1 MRTRKRTVPKSLGA
15 SLVSGYKRFS
25 SRLEPH
31 LQTVELGR
39 PGLPVRA
46 QDPGYRGSAGPTTH
60 FLGCFLQHWY
70 TGFSTSPNLTL
81 GSK

>member
-39 PGLPVRA
+39 AGLPVRA
-46 QDPGYRGSAGPTTH
+46 QDPRLQRLSWPNHSLFGVLSSTLVYR
-60 FLGCFLQHWY
+60 LLY
-70 TGFSTSPNLTL
+70 I
-81 GSK
+81 SKPDPRE

>member
-15 SLVSGYKRFS
+15 SLVPGSKRFS

-39 PGLPVRA
+39 AGLPVRA
-46 QDPGYRGSAGPTTH
+46 QDPRLWRLS
-60 FLGCFLQHWY
+60 
-70 TGFSTSPNLTL
+70 
-81 GSK
+81 